1 MSFSIGENITVT
13 YSNAETPF
21 VYSSN
26 EESFKNA
33 ISNIYNSS
41 SIFRALMNCFSSSS
55 MQVSIKIT
63 DDNLDTITK
72 FTRNSEGVVTSAD
85 MTLSIRSFN
94 GNYNPVDSN
103 FDGIYDATR
112 QMTFEYAIIHEVI
125 HLIQLSTM
133 PEWWPSSKEM
143 KDWLERQAMRL
154 GDTIM
159 REFDPMFGARLD
171 YNFHEKNEGSSVTNN
186 DAPFGPPKF
195 NYTPQAPE
203 QEINPSCT
211 SCSSCKNLLKAL
223 LDMHSNPLP
232 EPLSPFLAI
241 TQALMVSSRS
251 MISPLVLDIDGDG
264 IQLVSLD
271 SADAVYFDLDA
282 NGYAE
287 AVGWTAGLDDA
298 FLAIDLNGDGIINEG
313 KELFGNQTGY
323 ENGFLALASYDSNGD
338 GFITSEDQ
346 VWDSLI
352 IWSDVNQNGFSEFG
366 EMFGVAEIG
375 ITSISISYTDVNY
388 MLSGNS
394 VYQEGSFVINGNTRD
409 IIDVYFSADKM
420 NTAYNQVIKLNGE
433 VLELPALRGAGN
445 LAPLWISLSHDSDY
459 EDADSL
465 FSLVS
470 ELHEKALEELFDG
483 TAATKDLVLD
493 ILFRWAGVD
502 EVDPGSRGGYVDAQ
516 ELEFLEKLTGQPFLQ
531 LGAYSNPQGTQAAAG
546 IAEAF
551 KAAFDHF
558 YATLLAQ
565 TAAGALFTGD
575 FYYNIATDSFED
587 IEGLDTDTLD
597 ELEALA
603 TALSTTGERTVFWSH
618 VVEMIEG
625 AVGLGNLDTPDI
637 SALEAAITGSDITLN
652 LESILTALEPQPD
665 GLTINGTTGNDS
677 LSGDTGN
684 DTITAYGGNDT
695 IFGGAGHDV
704 ISAGD
709 GDDTLAGETGND
721 FLQGGYANDVYVYNV
736 GDANDV
742 IVDLGGTDK
751 ILFGAG
757 ITANDLS
764 FIRTSNND
772 LAISIDTGAGVS
784 SILIQ
789 DFFQSAKAVET
800 IEFSDTSTLNLTTIN
815 NWVLTGTGSAD
826 TLYGVE
832 NNGGA
837 DDTIFGGGGH
847 DKIYGYA
854 GNDELHG
861 GAGNDKIYGGAG
873 ADVLYGDAGDD
884 QIDGD
889 DGADTLYGGD
899 GNDVLSGGLG
909 NDTLVGGAGNDTL
922 QGNGGDDVYHYSGGR
937 DVIAETGS
945 TVGDSIYLAPGLTS
959 GGTNYY
965 RIGYDLQIFFDT
977 ANHITI
983 DNFYLSN
990 SYRVETL
997 YFDGGPTVNLTTVSA
1012 IQQGDDGNNSLTGGS
1027 GVDVLFGNG
1036 GDDTLTGNGGNDT
1049 LYGGAGNDTLYGNG
1063 GDDTLDGGSGNDF
1076 LSGSSNND
1084 TYIYLSGN
1092 DTIVESGGTD
1102 VLVLP
1107 EGYTSEDLSFVRYT
1121 TDVWTARD
1129 LYINL
1134 GGSNV
1139 IVIDQH
1145 LFGSSYQVE
1154 TLQFADA
1161 STISLT
1167 NIKPTTYG
1175 TSGVDDIAGVSEA
1188 SMQDDLIYALDGD
1201 DEVDAAYGNDTV
1213 YGGNGNDSLD
1223 GGYGNDILYG
1233 EDGDDTL
1240 IGGVGEDA
1248 LYGGNGNDFL
1258 NGSAGASILDGGA
1271 GNDTLYGNTGS
1282 DIYYYSSG
1290 MDQMRESSAG
1300 GTDRLIITSDL
1311 TINDITTSRSGSH
1324 ANIVIESGVNEIY
1337 LYNHHLSSSYNI
1349 EIIEFADGFVA
1360 SLSAHESWAWGTSGA
1375 DSVTGTAG
1383 ADTIIGKDG
1392 NDTLNGND
1400 GADNIHGGSG
1410 NDFIRGGDGS
1420 DLLHGG
1426 IGDDILYGDAGA
1438 NTIFGGAGA
1447 DIFRFEAATAY
1458 SGVDI
1463 VKDFSLAQNDVI
1475 DIADVLDG
1483 IYDPMSDVL
1492 ADFVQFSQSGSDTV
1506 VSIDRDG
1513 AGSTYDW
1520 TQIALLQGVVHTDPE
1535 ALVTSG
1541 HLLAA

>member
-1 MSFSIGENITVT
+1 MVAAIIRGTLEAIGLAGAGGYFAFKVVVVEAEQAFANIYGYPPVPGTELWDTFRHGYASARLTQFFGPSGGQFLGDANELKSGNTPDDRKIDYYNNDIAAALWGDRPDPTSFG
-13 YSNAETPF
+13 TPDNDLAAL
-21 VYSSN
+21 V
-26 EESFKNA
+26 KNA
-33 ISNIYNSS
+33 ID
-41 SIFRALMNCFSSSS
+41 AGTL
-55 MQVSIKIT
+55 KT
-63 DDNLDTITK
+63 DGINDGDIPSDYHETRDSFFDEEIIEWTRITK
-72 FTRNSEGVVTSAD
+72 EKLGID
-85 MTLSIRSFN
+85 DLLESIEKGLRK
-94 GNYNPVDSN
+94 
-103 FDGIYDATR
+103 I
-112 QMTFEYAIIHEVI
+112 
-125 HLIQLSTM
+125 
-133 PEWWPSSKEM
+133 
-143 KDWLERQAMRL
+143 
-154 GDTIM
+154 
-159 REFDPMFGARLD
+159 GA
-171 YNFHEKNEGSSVTNN
+171 
-186 DAPFGPPKF
+186 A
-195 NYTPQAPE
+195 
-203 QEINPSCT
+203 
-211 SCSSCKNLLKAL
+211 
-223 LDMHSNPLP
+223 
-232 EPLSPFLAI
+232 LSPWVQELREKFTELFDKP
-241 TQALMVSSRS
+241 
-251 MISPLVLDIDGDG
+251 SPLVLDLDENG
-264 IQLVSLD
+264 IELTSVSGGEF
-271 SADAVYFDLDA
+271 VHFDHNA
-282 NGYAE
+282 NGFAT
-287 AVGWTAGLDDA
+287 ASGWTAGVDG
-298 FLAIDLNGDGIINEG
+298 FLAIDLNEDGIINNG
-313 KELFGNQTGY
+313 TELFGDQTGY
-323 ENGFLALASYDSNGD
+323 ENGFLALATYDSNGD
-338 GFITSEDQ
+338 GSITAEDQ
-346 VWDSLI
+346 LWESLRVWV
-352 IWSDVNQNGFSEFG
+352 DVSQNGISEEG
-366 EMFGVAEIG
+366 ELHTLGALL
-375 ITSISISYTDVNY
+375 ITSISLSYTEVSYQIEGNDVRQVGTFV
-388 MLSGNS
+388 MDGS
-394 VYQEGSFVINGNTRD
+394 VRD
-409 IIDVYFSADKM
+409 LADVYFAVDSA
-420 NTAYNQVIKLNGE
+420 NTYYE
-433 VLELPALRGAGN
+433 PWEELDPWAFVMSQLRGYGLLPDLYIAMSMDN
-445 LAPLWISLSHDSDY
+445 DLENEESL
-459 EDADSL
+459 L
-465 FSLVS
+465 SLVK
-470 ELHEKALEELFDG
+470 ELNERPLEELFDG
-483 TAATKDLVLD
+483 TEATKDLVRD

-502 EVDPGSRGGYVDAQ
+502 EVDPDSRSYVDAR
-516 ELEFLEKLTGQPFLQ
+516 ELGFLEALTGQPFLQ
-531 LGAYSNPQGTQAAAG
+531 NGFHSNPQGSQAAAG
-546 IAEAF
+546 IEEAF
-551 KAAFDHF
+551 KMAFDHF
-558 YATLLAQ
+558 YSTLMAQ
-565 TAAGALFTGD
+565 TAAGELFRGD
-575 FYYNIATDSFED
+575 FYYNIATDSFVG
-587 IEGLDTDTLD
+587 IEGLDADVLD
-597 ELEALA
+597 EMETLA
-603 TALSTTGERTVFWSH
+603 SALSTTGERTMVWSN

-625 AVGLGNLDTPDI
+625 VFGLDNLDTADI
-637 SALEAAITGSDITLN
+637 SALEAAIIGSDITLN
-652 LESILTALEPQPD
+652 LDSILAALEPQPD

-677 LSGDTGN
+677 LNGDTGN
-684 DTITAYGGNDT
+684 DTITAYGGSDT
-695 IFGGAGHDV
+695 IFGGVGHDV

-709 GDDTLAGETGND
+709 GDDTIAGEAGND
-721 FLQGGYANDVYVYNV
+721 LLQGGYANDVYVYNV
-736 GDANDV
+736 GDGNDV
-742 IVDLGGTDK
+742 ILDLGGTDK
-751 ILFGAG
+751 IVFGAG

-764 FIRTSNND
+764 FIRISNNE
-772 LAISIDTGAGVS
+772 LAVSIDTGSGVS

-800 IEFSDTSTLNLTTIN
+800 IEFSDASTLNLTTMN
-815 NWVLTGTGSAD
+815 NWVLTGTGGAD

-861 GAGNDKIYGGAG
+861 DAGNDKIYGGAG

-945 TVGDSIYLAPGLTS
+945 TVGDAIYLASGFTS
-959 GGTNYY
+959 GGTSYY

-997 YFDGGPTVNLTTVSA
+997 YFDGGSTVNLTTVSA
-1012 IQQGDDGNNSLTGGS
+1012 IQQGDDGNNTITGGS

-1063 GDDTLDGGSGNDF
+1063 GDDTLDGGTGNDF

-1161 STISLT
+1161 STMSLT

-1240 IGGVGEDA
+1240 IGGVGEDT

-1258 NGSAGASILDGGA
+1258 NGNGGASILDGGA

-1300 GTDRLIITSDL
+1300 GTDRLIITSGV
-1311 TINDITTSRSGSH
+1311 TINDITTSRSGYH
-1324 ANIVIESGVNEIY
+1324 ANIVIESGVDEIY

-1349 EIIEFADGFVA
+1349 EIIEFADGFLA
-1360 SLSAHESWAWGTSGA
+1360 SLSTHESWTWGTSGA

-1400 GADNIHGGSG
+1400 GADNIHGGNG
-1410 NDFIRGGDGS
+1410 NDIIRGGAAS

-1426 IGDDILYGDAGA
+1426 LGGDILYGDAGA
-1438 NTIFGGAGA
+1438 DTIFGGAGA
-1447 DIFRFEAATAY
+1447 DTFRFEAATAY

-1463 VKDFSLAQNDVI
+1463 IKDFRVSDGDVI
-1475 DIADVLDG
+1475 DLGDVLDG
-1483 IYDPMSDVL
+1483 IYDPMSDDL
-1492 ADFVQFSQSGSDTV
+1492 TDFVQLSQSSSDTV

-1513 AGSTYDW
+1513 AGSTYGW
-1520 TQIALLQGVVHTDPE
+1520 TQIALLQGVAHTDPE